1 MLTNGLPAPLNISLV
16 AGKETARDFYVFNED
31 GSKRDMRF
39 YTFSGLVTTVEGEE
53 YELSGSVSGTQEH
66 CVTMQIP
73 ALPMGTHRYSLNAAS
88 DTGEIESFVSGVLG
102 VQYPDLSA
110 LEIAP
115 VESPTNA
122 VIIKLPGDGGL
133 VRALWAQTSLTQ
145 KAVMDAINAAK
156 AAEEAAAE
164 AERSKNAALVAL
176 QDAMTFMDSF
186 NKALMQS
193 IQVVDNYLW
202 IGGINT
208 GHYLRG
214 DDGETPRYGADGY
227 WYIGERRVGNARGDD
242 GITPHITSTGF
253 WAIGEV
259 VTNVRAAGRDGI
271 NGTAVRRILVKDY
284 ADIPQSGNTCNG
296 GVYYYVR
303 KPEKTNATGW
313 IKATWNHSPSGTWIY
328 VDGLEFY
335 LDWYPGSALV
345 DAINTQCS
353 RVIAESNG
361 DYIILKATDAGE
373 IGNTITLSITTNAP
387 SSYAVSGETLTGGAE
402 GQEGYDVY
410 AWLEPDGWVC
420 VGDANDIATSEI
432 YGLVK
437 LGTDVKVN
445 DGAPVGRNA
454 DGQASVPLAGTTVAG
469 AGKLST
475 GIEIT
480 FGAEVGF
487 DANKAYRVPVA
498 TMDSYGVGRLGIN
511 TTVDGAHVG
520 FDSDGRWCVPWATL
534 YTAGVIKLGSQFG
547 QSNPI
552 PYIVGIGATKNH
564 ELANNYA
571 FGGALQHRKPDGWR
585 GTMAW
590 LDYSMS
596 QSQQYFGDMFYS
608 GVLTSAQFSQSQNNG
623 LELLEATTELLA
635 GVYIA
640 TGMDDERAAAVVSTG
655 TLREVDEDIRAWVSE
670 NHYRKDEV
678 YTQEETGDAI
688 QNALAPYITKTEA
701 DAKYMPKNEP
711 NLVRSGVGNI
721 ATIHKMSKSAFD
733 ALETRDD
740 NAVYLVK
747 RG

>member
-1 MLTNGLPAPLNISLV
+1 MEYVGMLTNGLPAPLNISLV

-53 YELSGSVSGTQEH
+53 YELSGSVSGAQEH

-110 LEIAP
+110 LEIEP

-176 QDAMTFMDSF
+176 QGAQAFMDSF

-193 IQVVDNYLW
+193 IQVVNNYLW
-202 IGGINT
+202 IGGVNT

-214 DDGETPRYGADGY
+214 EDGETPRYGADGY
-227 WYIGERRVGNARGDD
+227 WYIGEERVGKARGDD

-271 NGTAVRRILVKDY
+271 DGASMRRIRINSLDEL
-284 ADIPQSGNTCNG
+284 PEQEER
-296 GVYYYVR
+296 GVYYYL
-303 KPEKTNATGW
+303 KTDSGW
-313 IKATWNHSPSGTWIY
+313 DKY
-328 VDGLEFY
+328 V
-335 LDWYPGSALV
+335 
-345 DAINTQCS
+345 
-353 RVIAESNG
+353 
-361 DYIILKATDAGE
+361 
-373 IGNTITLSITTNAP
+373 
-387 SSYAVSGETLTGGAE
+387 
-402 GQEGYDVY
+402 
-410 AWLEPDGWVC
+410 WLHPDGWVC
-420 VGDANDIATSEI
+420 VGEVNDIATSEI
-432 YGLVK
+432 YGLMK
-437 LGTDVKVN
+437 YATDVQVDN
-445 DGAPVGRNA
+445 GAPVGTNA
-454 DGQASVPLAGTTVAG
+454 EGQASVPLAGIAVAG
-469 AGKLST
+469 SGKLGTST
-475 GIEIT
+475 VLTEG
-480 FGAEVGF
+480 GMVGMN
-487 DANKAYRVPVA
+487 ASGNMMVPVA
-498 TMDSYGVGRLGIN
+498 ATNAFGAVKVSEPATMSTGGVIGLDSNKQLR
-511 TTVDGAHVG
+511 A
-520 FDSDGRWCVPWATL
+520 RPATL
-534 YTAGVIKLGSQFG
+534 NTWGVVKLGSAYG
-547 QSNPI
+547 QSNPQ
-552 PYIVGIGATKNH
+552 PYLVGIGSTSDGA
-564 ELANNYA
+564 LANNYA
-571 FGGALQHRKPDGWR
+571 FGGALQHRKPASWQ
-585 GTMAW
+585 GTMSW
-590 LDYSMS
+590 LDAQISGHPEH
-596 QSQQYFGDMFYS
+596 FGDMYYS
-608 GVLTSAQFSQSQNNG
+608 GLLTTEQFSQSSGSG
-623 LELLEATTELLA
+623 LELMAATTELLA

-670 NHYRKDEV
+670 NHYRKNEV
-678 YTQEETGDAI
+678 YTQEATDDAI
-688 QNALAPYITKTEA
+688 RNALTPYITKTDA

-711 NLVRSGVGNI
+711 DLVRSGVGGI

-733 ALETRDD
+733 ALEKRDA
-740 NAVYLVK
+740 NAIYLVK

>member
-88 DTGEIESFVSGVLG
+88 DTGEMESFVSGVLG

-110 LEIAP
+110 LEIEP

-145 KAVMDAINAAK
+145 KAVMEAIEAAK

-227 WYIGERRVGNARGDD
+227 WYIGERRVGKARGDD

-259 VTNVRAAGRDGI
+259 VTNVRAAGRDGKD
-271 NGTAVRRILVKDY
+271 GASMKRIRIYSLDELPKKEEL
-284 ADIPQSGNTCNG
+284 
-296 GVYYYVR
+296 GVYYYL
-303 KPEKTNATGW
+303 KTDNGW
-313 IKATWNHSPSGTWIY
+313 DKY
-328 VDGLEFY
+328 V
-335 LDWYPGSALV
+335 
-345 DAINTQCS
+345 
-353 RVIAESNG
+353 
-361 DYIILKATDAGE
+361 
-373 IGNTITLSITTNAP
+373 
-387 SSYAVSGETLTGGAE
+387 
-402 GQEGYDVY
+402 
-410 AWLEPDGWVC
+410 WLHPDGWVC
-420 VGDANDIATSEI
+420 VGEVNDIATSEI
-432 YGLVK
+432 YGLMK
-437 LGTDVKVN
+437 YATDEQVN
-445 DGAPVGRNA
+445 NGAPVGTNA

-498 TMDSYGVGRLGIN
+498 TMDAYGVGRLGIN

-547 QSNPI
+547 QSNPM

-590 LDYSMS
+590 LDVSMS

-608 GVLTSAQFSQSQNNG
+608 GLLTSAQFSQSQNNG

-640 TGMDDERAAAVVSTG
+640 TGIDDERAAAVVSTG